1 MAIKMEYISIIYT
14 PLSFKI
20 YLNSCIMVYIDEYF
34 ASPVPK
40 SEYRIQWEGEPKER

>member
-1 MAIKMEYISIIYT
+1 MAMKMENITIICT
-14 PLSFKI
+14 PLLFKI
-20 YLNSCIMVYIDEYF
+20 YLNSCITVYIDEYF